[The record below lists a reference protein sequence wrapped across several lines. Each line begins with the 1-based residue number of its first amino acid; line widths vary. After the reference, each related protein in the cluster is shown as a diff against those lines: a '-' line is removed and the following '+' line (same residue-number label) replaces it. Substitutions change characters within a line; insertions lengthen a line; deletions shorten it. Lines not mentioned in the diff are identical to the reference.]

1 MLIML
6 SSSWLCLFFVLSPN
20 YINLVI
26 LLWLVQLQ
34 SSLRNLLL
42 LTCLQECGPCFVCL
56 LIWDYNKIKHLDFL
70 LALRFALLAGIKK
83 MSLEH
88 IPAWDMTFPNWW
100 ITKVLF
106 LCKLPFKCLWCLIW
120 RRNKSSHVRTQDW
133 NVYCLEMPWFGG
145 FSAFW
150 NKSIC

>member
-6 SSSWLCLFFVLSPN
+6 SSSWLCLFFILSPN
-20 YINLVI
+20 YINLVT

-70 LALRFALLAGIKK
+70 LALRFALLAGILKK
-83 MSLEH
+83 KSHLSISLRGT
-88 IPAWDMTFPNWW
+88 W
-100 ITKVLF
+100 LF
-106 LCKLPFKCLWCLIW
+106 LTDGLQKFYFYGNCHLNAYDALFDGETNP
-120 RRNKSSHVRTQDW
+120 H
-133 NVYCLEMPWFGG
+133 M
-145 FSAFW
+145 
-150 NKSIC
+150 